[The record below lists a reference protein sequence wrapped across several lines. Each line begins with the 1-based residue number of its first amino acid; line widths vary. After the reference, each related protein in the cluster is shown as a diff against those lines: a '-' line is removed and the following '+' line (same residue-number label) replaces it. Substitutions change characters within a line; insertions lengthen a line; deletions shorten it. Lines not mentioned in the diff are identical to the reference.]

1 MSSKLRPGK
10 LRPQTLDPKTHVRST
25 PPTPPPPRVARPS
38 EGRKSRGKLLSHLLS
53 LRSWKVTYSGKCA
66 QRLMQA
72 AEQIQI
78 GQNSLTARNN
88 TGARQESEPTQ
99 TASGPESLSSKRH
112 QGLLSLLLKEVQE
125 TLKGLR
131 IRLAQPR
138 RSTGK
143 FLVIGCCLG
152 HRGVGRVVETAEGE
166 EKDSQQ
172 HSCHISI
179 TRTRGQ
185 ERSSVWLSA
194 SKMRFLPQAK
204 ESPLHK
210 TA

>member
-1 MSSKLRPGK
+1 M
-10 LRPQTLDPKTHVRST
+10 
-25 PPTPPPPRVARPS
+25 
-38 EGRKSRGKLLSHLLS
+38 EGDVFRECS
-53 LRSWKVTYSGKCA
+53 

-78 GQNSLTARNN
+78 GQNSLIARNN

-99 TASGPESLSSKRH
+99 TASGPESLSSTMSPR
-112 QGLLSLLLKEVQE
+112 SPPLLLKEVQE

-131 IRLAQPR
+131 IRLVQPG

-152 HRGVGRVVETAEGE
+152 HRGVGRVVETAEEE

-179 TRTRGQ
+179 ARTRGQ
-185 ERSSVWLSA
+185 ERSPVWLSA

-204 ESPLHK
+204 ESP
-210 TA
+210 